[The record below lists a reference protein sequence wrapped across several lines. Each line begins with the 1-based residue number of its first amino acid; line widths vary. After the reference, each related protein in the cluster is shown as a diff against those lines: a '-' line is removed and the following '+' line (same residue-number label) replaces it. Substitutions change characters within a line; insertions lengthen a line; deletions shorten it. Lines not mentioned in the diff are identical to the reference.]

1 MSHEPLSH
9 IFLDAFLI
17 NNFVLCV
24 FLGMCSF
31 LGLSAKFSTAW
42 RMGVSVIFVI
52 TVSSVLSYG
61 ANQILVAVHA
71 EYLRLIVYIII
82 IASTVQL
89 TEMFI
94 KKESPGLFRELGVY
108 LPLITTNCAVLAVP
122 LFQTS
127 RNYNLVQSTVF
138 AVAASGG
145 YCMALVLLSLVRE
158 RTELSDIPSLA
169 KGTALTLILAS
180 ILSLAFMGFAG
191 IGSSGN

>member
-1 MSHEPLSH
+1 MNDSLTH

-31 LGLSAKFSTAW
+31 LGLSGKFSTAW
-42 RMGVSVIFVI
+42 RMGVSVMFVI
-52 TVSSVLSYG
+52 TVSAILAYGTNVL
-61 ANQILVAVHA
+61 LVALHA
-71 EYLRLIVYIII
+71 EYLRLITYIII
-82 IASTVQL
+82 IAATVQL

-94 KKESPGLFRELGVY
+94 KKTSPALFRELGVY

-127 RNYNLVQSTVF
+127 RGYNLLQSTVF
-138 AVAASGG
+138 AIAASGG

-158 RTELSDIPSLA
+158 RVELSDVPSFA
-169 KGTALTLILAS
+169 RGTVLTLVLAS

-191 IGSSGN
+191 MGNGA

>member
-1 MSHEPLSH
+1 MNVSLTH

-17 NNFVLCV
+17 NNFVLAV

-42 RMGVSVIFVI
+42 RMGVSVMFVI
-52 TVSSVLSYG
+52 TVSSILSWG
-61 ANQILVAVHA
+61 MNIVLVAAHA
-71 EYLRLIVYIII
+71 EYLRLITYIII
-82 IASTVQL
+82 IAATVQL

-94 KKESPGLFRELGVY
+94 KKKSPALFRELGVY

-127 RNYNLVQSTVF
+127 RGYSLLQSSVF

-145 YCMALVLLSLVRE
+145 YCAALVLLSLVRE
-158 RTELSDIPSLA
+158 RVELSDVPALA
-169 KGTALTLILAS
+169 KGTALTLVLAA

-191 IGSSGN
+191 MGNGG

>member
-1 MSHEPLSH
+1 MNHESLTH

-42 RMGVSVIFVI
+42 RMGVSVMFVI
-52 TVSSVLSYG
+52 TVSAVVSWEL
-61 ANQILVAVHA
+61 NQVMVWLHA
-71 EYLRLIVYIII
+71 EYLRIIIYIII
-82 IASTVQL
+82 IAATVQL

-94 KKESPGLFRELGVY
+94 KKTSPALFRELGVY

-122 LFQTS
+122 LFQTA
-127 RNYNLVQSTVF
+127 RNYSLTQSTVF

-145 YCMALVLLSLVRE
+145 YCIALILLSLVRE
-158 RTELSDIPSLA
+158 RTDLGDIPFLA
-169 KGTALTLILAS
+169 RGTALTLVLAS

-191 IGSSGN
+191 MGNGG